1 MSENLV
7 IVESPAKSKTIEK
20 YLGDNYRVIS
30 TVGHLRNLPS
40 KKGIDVDNNYQMNYE
55 LIDRDHNKPQQI
67 INNIKK
73 ALKSAKKLYLATD
86 QDREGE
92 VIAWHLIDIL
102 EKENSLSGI
111 EIVRIVFN
119 EITKKAILDSI
130 KNPREL
136 SHDLI
141 NAQFARRSIDYL
153 FGMGISPLLW
163 GIGIR
168 KGSAG
173 RVQSPALKM
182 IVEREEAIRKFIP
195 QEYWTLNANFLKD
208 GKPFDGFLYSNNNK
222 KLAKFD
228 IDNDKDANKIKEEIL
243 SSSIDGFEVLKV
255 SKKERKRQPAKPFIT
270 STLQQEASRK
280 LRFAARRTMGIAQ
293 ELYTGIDIG
302 DGPIGL
308 ITYMRTDSI
317 NLAQEATD
325 EMRNIIPKL
334 FGQDALPNEIRM
346 YANSSKNAQEAHE
359 AIRPTS
365 FARTPE
371 EVKKFLNK
379 DQLDLYSLIW
389 KRTIAS
395 QMNDAIL
402 NSVSVDLGVENKI
415 FRATGQSIKY
425 PGFMQVYLEG
435 NDEEDAEAEAKIL
448 PEMKEGDMIKMEN
461 LEAIQHFTQPPGRY
475 TEASLIKN
483 LEKEG
488 IGRPSTYAAIIETLR
503 FKEYVEIENRTLT
516 PTGKGASACAFL
528 DKNFNDF
535 IKYSYTAEL
544 EETLDQIARG
554 EVEWVPTTDSFYK
567 YLTKM
572 VGETEKLS
580 PEERKQER
588 ILGKDPKSGRTV
600 SVRHG
605 PFGPHAMIGTKDDP
619 KEAGKPKSASLKKG
633 QDISSITLEEALDLF
648 VLPRLLGETPD
659 GEHITACLGRFGP
672 YLNYGEKKNL
682 SLKGLEEKGQDPFDP
697 YTITFEEAL
706 PLVEQKKIIEANK
719 IIQNFEGTEIQV
731 LNGRWG
737 PYVTDGS
744 KNVKVPKDQDPNE
757 LSLPECEEMI
767 ANAPEKRGR
776 FGARKKVVAK
786 KKVVKKKV
794 VKKKTAKKKVVKK
807 KTAKKK
813 VVKKKT
819 AKKKKSVKV
828 SKNTPSEN
836 SLEDTV

>member
-20 YLGDNYRVIS
+20 YLGQNYRVIS

-40 KKGIDVDNNYQMNYE
+40 KQGIDVDNNYQMNYE
-55 LIDRDHNKPQQI
+55 LIERDHNKPQQI
-67 INNIKK
+67 IRDIKK
-73 ALKSAKKLYLATD
+73 ALKNAKKLYLATD

-102 EKENSLSGI
+102 EKEKALAGI
-111 EIVRIVFN
+111 EVVRIVFN
-119 EITKKAILDSI
+119 EITKKAILQSI
-130 KNPREL
+130 ENPREL
-136 SHDLI
+136 SYNLI

-208 GKPFDGFLYSNNNK
+208 NKPFEAFLHNSNSK
-222 KLAKFD
+222 RLAKFD
-228 IDNDKDANKIKEEIL
+228 IENEKDALRIKNEIL
-243 SSSIDGFEVLKV
+243 EESDKGFKVLKV
-255 SKKERKRQPAKPFIT
+255 VKKERKRQPAKPFIT

-280 LRFAARRTMGIAQ
+280 LRYAARRTMGIAQ

-302 DGPIGL
+302 EGAAGL

-317 NLAQEATD
+317 NLAQEAI
-325 EMRNIIPKL
+325 EEIRKIIPKL
-334 FGQDALPNEIRM
+334 YGDESLPSEVRKYSNT
-346 YANSSKNAQEAHE
+346 SKNAQEAHE

-365 FARTPE
+365 LERKPE
-371 EVKKFLNK
+371 DVKKYLSK
-379 DQLDLYSLIW
+379 DQFDLYSLIW

-402 NSVSVDLGVENKI
+402 DSVSIDLGTSENF
-415 FRATGQSIKY
+415 FRATGQSIKH

-435 NDEEDAEAEAKIL
+435 SDEEDLEAESKIL
-448 PEMKEGDMIKMEN
+448 PIMQEGDIVQ
-461 LEAIQHFTQPPGRY
+461 LEKLDAVQHFTQPPGRY

-503 FKEYVEIENRTLT
+503 YKEYVEVENRTLT
-516 PTGKGASACAFL
+516 PTGKGSSACAFL
-528 DKNFNDF
+528 DKNFNNF
-535 IKYSYTAEL
+535 IKYNYTAEL
-544 EETLDQIARG
+544 EETLDKIARG

-567 YLTKM
+567 DLTQM

-588 ILGKDPKSGRTV
+588 ILGLDPKSGRTV

-619 KEAGKPKSASLKKG
+619 KEAGKPKSASLKIG
-633 QDISSITLEEALDLF
+633 QDIGTITLEDAMDLF

-682 SLKGLEEKGQDPFDP
+682 SLKGLEEKGDNPFDP
-697 YTITFEEAL
+697 YTITFEQAL

-719 IIQNFEGTEIQV
+719 VIQDFEEKGIQV
-731 LNGRWG
+731 LNGRFG
-737 PYVTDGS
+737 PYVTDGN
-744 KNVKVPKDQDPNE
+744 KNVKVPKDQDPKD
-757 LSLPECEEMI
+757 LSLAECEEMI
-767 ANAPEKRGR
+767 ENAPAKRGR
-776 FGARKKVVAK
+776 FGAK

-794 VKKKTAKKKVVKK
+794 VKKKTTKKKTTKKKTTKKKTTKKKTITKKAVVKK
-807 KTAKKK
+807 KKPKIEVTE
-813 VVKKKT
+813 
-819 AKKKKSVKV
+819 S
-828 SKNTPSEN
+828 P
-836 SLEDTV
+836 L

>member
-20 YLGDNYRVIS
+20 YLGQNYRVIS

-40 KKGIDVDNNYQMNYE
+40 KQGIDVDNNYQMNYE
-55 LIDRDHNKPQQI
+55 LIERDHNKPQQI
-67 INNIKK
+67 IRDIKK
-73 ALKSAKKLYLATD
+73 ALKNAKKLYLATD

-102 EKENSLSGI
+102 EKEKALAGI
-111 EIVRIVFN
+111 EVVRIVFN
-119 EITKKAILDSI
+119 EITKKAILQSI
-130 KNPREL
+130 ENPREL
-136 SHDLI
+136 SYNLI

-195 QEYWTLNANFLKD
+195 QEYWTLNANLLKD
-208 GKPFDGFLYSNNNK
+208 NKPFEAFLHNSNSK
-222 KLAKFD
+222 RLAKFD
-228 IDNDKDANKIKEEIL
+228 IENEKDALRIKNEIL
-243 SSSIDGFEVLKV
+243 EESDKGFKVLKV
-255 SKKERKRQPAKPFIT
+255 VKKERKRQPAKPFIT

-280 LRFAARRTMGIAQ
+280 LRYAARRTMGIAQ

-302 DGPIGL
+302 EGAAGL

-317 NLAQEATD
+317 NLAQEAI
-325 EMRNIIPKL
+325 EEIRKIIPKL
-334 FGQDALPNEIRM
+334 YGDESLPSEVRKYSNT
-346 YANSSKNAQEAHE
+346 SKNAQEAHE

-365 FARTPE
+365 LERKPE
-371 EVKKFLNK
+371 DVKKYLSK
-379 DQLDLYSLIW
+379 DQFDLYSLIW
-389 KRTIAS
+389 KRTVAS

-402 NSVSVDLGVENKI
+402 DSVSIDLGTSENF
-415 FRATGQSIKY
+415 FRATGQSIKH

-435 NDEEDAEAEAKIL
+435 SDEEDLEAESKIL
-448 PEMKEGDMIKMEN
+448 PIMQEGDIVQ
-461 LEAIQHFTQPPGRY
+461 LEKLDAVQHFTQPPGRY

-503 FKEYVEIENRTLT
+503 YKEYVEVENRTLT
-516 PTGKGASACAFL
+516 PTGKGSSACAFL
-528 DKNFNDF
+528 DKNFNNF
-535 IKYSYTAEL
+535 IKYNYTAEL
-544 EETLDQIARG
+544 EETLDKIARG

-567 YLTKM
+567 DLTQM

-588 ILGKDPKSGRTV
+588 ILGLDPKSGRTV

-619 KEAGKPKSASLKKG
+619 KEAGKPKSASLKIG
-633 QDISSITLEEALDLF
+633 QDIGTITLEDAMDLF

-682 SLKGLEEKGQDPFDP
+682 SLKGLEEKGDNPFDP
-697 YTITFEEAL
+697 YTITFEQAL

-719 IIQNFEGTEIQV
+719 VIQDFEEKGIQV
-731 LNGRWG
+731 LNGRFG
-737 PYVTDGS
+737 PYVTDGN
-744 KNVKVPKDQDPNE
+744 KNVKVPKDQDPKD
-757 LSLPECEEMI
+757 LSLAECEEMI
-767 ANAPEKRGR
+767 ENAPVKRGR
-776 FGARKKVVAK
+776 FGVK

-794 VKKKTAKKKVVKK
+794 VKKKTTKKKAVVKK
-807 KTAKKK
+807 KKPKIE
-813 VVKKKT
+813 VME
-819 AKKKKSVKV
+819 S
-828 SKNTPSEN
+828 P
-836 SLEDTV
+836 L